1 MKQAFRLII
10 AAMGLILCGRLIY
23 NANDVKEVYL
33 ALAVTPIFFFY
44 ALKDKLK
51 ESCSK
56 CDD

>member
-1 MKQAFRLII
+1 MKQAFRLLV
-10 AAMGLILCGRLIY
+10 AAFGLIMCGRLIY

-33 ALAVTPIFFFY
+33 ALAVTPIFFVY

-51 ESCSK
+51 ESCRK